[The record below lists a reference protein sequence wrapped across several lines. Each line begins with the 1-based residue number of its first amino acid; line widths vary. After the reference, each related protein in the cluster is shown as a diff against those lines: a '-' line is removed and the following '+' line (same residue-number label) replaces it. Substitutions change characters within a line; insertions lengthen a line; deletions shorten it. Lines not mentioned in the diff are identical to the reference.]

1 MVATRLYDRFVLFH
15 PEAGVYLGTFWGLGF
30 WSILDPA
37 GQDTAVTFPTVAAA
51 LAHTESWDSVMP
63 ATRTVAVRVDN
74 PLYASVA
81 ECVAAGLP
89 GWEAKPIPAS
99 TTEPP
104 E

>member
-1 MVATRLYDRFVLFH
+1 MVATRLHDRFVLFH
-15 PEAGVYLGTFWGLGF
+15 PEAGIYLGLGF
-30 WSILDPA
+30 WSALDPT
-37 GQDTAVTFPTVAAA
+37 GQDTAMTFETVAEA
-51 LAHTESWDSVMP
+51 LAYTESWDSVMP
-63 ATRTVAVRVDN
+63 ATRTVAVRVAD

-89 GWEAKPIPAS
+89 GWEAKPAPAA